1 MTTINE
7 YKEILET
14 KGGVLIKRFVAP
26 DIALEWA
33 ERARAGVKNRMERES
48 GEVKNLDEGGAYSHG
63 IASASQAKE
72 ILPEVFGLYQSTTV
86 FLSDLIGREVIS
98 SPYPESSVTLKVY
111 DRPGDQQGW
120 HKDTNPLTALL
131 ILTETK
137 GDYGTEIEFKD
148 GTVANLENEPGDLW
162 VMFGRELRHRV
173 PSVPEGKWRV
183 TIPLNYYHPD
193 DTWRPA
199 DMDSLVYGK

>member
-1 MTTINE
+1 MNKLDT
-7 YKEILET
+7 YKEILAL
-14 KGGVLIKRFVAP
+14 KGGVLIKNYVSPEVA
-26 DIALEWA
+26 LQWA
-33 ERARAGVKNRMERES
+33 EHARAKVSNRMQRDS
-48 GEVKNLDEGGAYSHG
+48 GEIKNLDEGGAYSHG
-63 IASASQAKE
+63 IASASQVRE
-72 ILPEVFGLYQSTTV
+72 ILPEMFGLYQSTTT
-86 FLSDLIGREVIS
+86 FLSLLIDREVIT

-131 ILTETK
+131 ILTDTK

-148 GTVANLENEPGDLW
+148 GTVGHLENEPGDMW

-183 TIPLNYYHPD
+183 TVPLNYYHPD
-193 DTWRPA
+193 DIWRPA
-199 DMDSLVYGK
+199 DMDALVYGK

>member
-1 MTTINE
+1 MSTLKE
-7 YKEILET
+7 YQDELKL
-14 KGGVLIKRFVAP
+14 KGGVLIKGFVEP
-26 DIALEWA
+26 SVALDWA
-33 ERARAGVKNRMERES
+33 ERARSGVKNRMERES

-63 IASASQAKE
+63 IASASQVKE
-72 ILPEVFGLYQSTTV
+72 ILPEMFGLYQSTAA
-86 FLSDLIGREVIS
+86 FLSLLIERDVIT

-111 DRPGDQQGW
+111 DRPNDQQGW

-137 GDYGTEIEFKD
+137 GNYGTEIEFND
-148 GTVANLENEPGDLW
+148 GTAGNLENNPGDLW
-162 VMFGRELRHRV
+162 VMYGRELRHRV

-183 TIPLNYYHPD
+183 TVPLNYYHPD

-199 DMDSLVYGK
+199 DMDKLVYG